1 MESLVLVVEC
11 LLLRAE
17 HAALGRDLLLHVRQ
31 LLLQLLDV
39 FFGNLKV
46 FLVLVKPLGVH
57 VDEPAVQSD
66 NRCMAPLH
74 VLILFLLKL
83 ILGKL
88 KVVCYFGN
96 VVVLGKGHA
105 TKSKVLADLGLLH
118 AEEDD
123 RCREKNQS

>member
-1 MESLVLVVEC
+1 
-11 LLLRAE
+11 
-17 HAALGRDLLLHVRQ
+17 
-31 LLLQLLDV
+31 
-39 FFGNLKV
+39 
-46 FLVLVKPLGVH
+46 
-57 VDEPAVQSD
+57 
-66 NRCMAPLH
+66 MAPLH
-74 VLILFLLKL
+74 ELILFLLKL
-83 ILGKL
+83 IFGKL